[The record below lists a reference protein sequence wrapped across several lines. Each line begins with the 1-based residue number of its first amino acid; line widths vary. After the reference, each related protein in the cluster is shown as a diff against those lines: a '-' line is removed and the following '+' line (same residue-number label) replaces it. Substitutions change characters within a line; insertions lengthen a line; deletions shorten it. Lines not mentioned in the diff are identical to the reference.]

1 MSVTDSNSTNAWMQP
16 GSILLVAG
24 PVIFMSMQCS
34 MIFTAIKIKKANS
47 TLSYSNFP
55 FICMFTNCVIWVLY
69 GMLKQNYTVVAPN
82 LTGVF
87 AGAFAIGVYEIY
99 SSTPPHIT
107 TYLLSLSIVVT
118 GLTLYVYGDFFD
130 VGLIGDA
137 LAALNMGAPLSVVG
151 TVLRYR
157 STAAMPFYTSLAA
170 WGNGLSWSLYGIL
183 IAQDPLVSILHI

>member
-1 MSVTDSNSTNAWMQP
+1 MSDDSRNPTDALLQP
-16 GSILLVAG
+16 GSILLIAG

-34 MIFTAIKIKKANS
+34 MIHTATKIKKAHS

-55 FICMFTNCVIWVLY
+55 FICMFTNCFLWVLY

-87 AGAFAIGVYEIY
+87 AGAFAMGVYEFY

-107 TYLLSLSIVVT
+107 TYVLSLSIVVT

-130 VGLIGDA
+130 IGLIGDA

-151 TVLRYR
+151 TVLRDR

-170 WGNGLSWSLYGIL
+170 WGNGFSWSLYGIL
-183 IAQDPLVSILHI
+183 IAQDPLVSIIY